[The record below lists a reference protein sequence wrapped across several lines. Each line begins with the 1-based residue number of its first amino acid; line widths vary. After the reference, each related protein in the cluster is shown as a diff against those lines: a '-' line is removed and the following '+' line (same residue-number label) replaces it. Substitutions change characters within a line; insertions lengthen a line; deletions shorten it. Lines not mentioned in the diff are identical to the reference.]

1 MSEAKFDA
9 FLFYRSYR
17 EAINGMTAKD
27 QLATLLAI
35 CDYALYG
42 VEPNLTGTM
51 PKAIFTV
58 VKPNID
64 ANNAKRKAGKKGGR
78 PSKKTN
84 GFQTSETNGFS
95 KCESNEGHRDEKQR
109 DEKQREGV
117 GADKPPTHP
126 HFVPPTVEQVA
137 EYVKQRGS
145 KVDPQGFIDFYA
157 SKNWMVG
164 KNKMADWRAACRNA
178 EKWERWQ
185 RTNTRQDVKT
195 ADDYRS
201 DGDFFSTGKGG

>member
-1 MSEAKFDA
+1 LNEEKFDA

-42 VEPNLTGTM
+42 IEPNLTGKM

-58 VKPNID
+58 VKPNLD

-78 PSKKTN
+78 TPKKTN
-84 GFQTSETNGFS
+84 GFQTVETNGFAKS
-95 KCESNEGHRDEKQR
+95 ESNEEQR
-109 DEKQREGV
+109 DEGQRDEGQREGV
-117 GADKPPTHP
+117 EAGKPPTRP
-126 HFVPPTVEQVA
+126 RFVPPTVEEVTA
-137 EYVKQRGS
+137 YVQKRGS

-157 SKNWMVG
+157 AKGWMIG
-164 KNKMADWRAACRNA
+164 KTPMKDWKAACRNA
-178 EKWERWQ
+178 EHWERW
-185 RTNTRQDVKT
+185 K
-195 ADDYRS
+195 ADSNAPATGVSFRDI
-201 DGDFFSTGKGG
+201 GDDW